1 MRKDGHYDR
10 LYYLPDD
17 DKFNIQALKDS
28 DRELIDVLTQIKS
41 SNTDYQA
48 LQKSKILSN
57 KSELKDNKQ
66 GNNIEN
72 EEIKVTEEN

>member
-28 DRELIDVLTQIKS
+28 DMELLDVLAQIKS

-48 LQKSKILSN
+48 LQKSQILSN
-57 KSELKDNKQ
+57 KSELNDNKQ
-66 GNNIEN
+66 GNKIQN
-72 EEIKVTEEN
+72 EESKTYE